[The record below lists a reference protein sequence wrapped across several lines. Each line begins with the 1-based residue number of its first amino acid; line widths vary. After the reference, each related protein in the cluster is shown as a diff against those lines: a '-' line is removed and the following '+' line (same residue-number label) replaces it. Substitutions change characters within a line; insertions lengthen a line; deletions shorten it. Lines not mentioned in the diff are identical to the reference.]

1 MGCNHGK
8 QYAEKE
14 NNKRRSSIKKVLR
27 FSSRRSSNPLRPVS
41 YAGINN
47 QHSGEHD
54 ISTRPLSMF
63 DAGSYHDLQISKI
76 NLSSQKKK
84 VPFFFLFIKETSTND
99 VDNENRST
107 SRRSSITAGNQ

>member
-8 QYAEKE
+8 QYGEKE

-27 FSSRRSSNPLRPVS
+27 FPSRRSSNPLRPVS

-54 ISTRPLSMF
+54 IPTRPLSMF
-63 DAGSYHDLQISKI
+63 DAVSYHDLQISKI
-76 NLSSQKKK
+76 NLSSKKK
-84 VPFFFLFIKETSTND
+84 NSFFLFIN
-99 VDNENRST
+99 
-107 SRRSSITAGNQ
+107 